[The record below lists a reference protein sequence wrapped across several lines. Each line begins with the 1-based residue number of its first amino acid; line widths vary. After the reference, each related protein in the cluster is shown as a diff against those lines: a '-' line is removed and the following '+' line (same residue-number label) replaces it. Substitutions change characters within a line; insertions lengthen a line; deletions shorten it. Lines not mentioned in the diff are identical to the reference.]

1 MCLLVLQ
8 PSISTL
14 LQRTAAFCITK
25 GDDLLLQSAT
35 ILSQCAGDRYY
46 KVQRLLQSATK
57 QSDKGFPT
65 WAGVLPV
72 NMPQQG
78 GLAMMSSQIPTL
90 DRGGRG
96 EEGRAFN

>member
-1 MCLLVLQ
+1 MCDKFYKAQ
-8 PSISTL
+8 
-14 LQRTAAFCITK
+14 
-25 GDDLLLQSAT
+25 GLLQSA
-35 ILSQCAGDRYY
+35 A
-46 KVQRLLQSATK
+46 K
-57 QSDKGFPT
+57 QSDKGLPT